1 MKVPGVHRIS
11 LEVNGVAHELQVGS
25 TETLAELL
33 RQRLSLT
40 GTKIGCDGGTCGACA
55 VLVDGV
61 LRNSCLTLAALVD
74 GAKITT
80 IEGLADGEK
89 LHPLQQ
95 SFVENGAI
103 QCGFCT
109 PGMVLSA
116 VALLAESPAASE
128 SEIREAISGNICRC
142 TGYVKII
149 KAIKQVAQA
158 QEKP

>member
-1 MKVPGVHRIS
+1 MPGVHRIS